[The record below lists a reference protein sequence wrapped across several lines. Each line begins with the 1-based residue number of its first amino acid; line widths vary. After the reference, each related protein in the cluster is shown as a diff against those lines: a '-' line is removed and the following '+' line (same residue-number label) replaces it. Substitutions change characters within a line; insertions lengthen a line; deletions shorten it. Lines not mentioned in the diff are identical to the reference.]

1 MFKTVLFQVHWF
13 LGITA
18 GTVLALMGLTGAA
31 LSFEDDLLRALNP
44 QFAAVATQQGDGRQA
59 LPLDTLVATL
69 GEGSDTALQRLR
81 VDATGQR
88 PSVARF
94 DGGRD
99 NWVYFDPYTGERFS
113 ALRGQ
118 GFFDFTE
125 DLHRRL
131 VAGDRGRLVT
141 GICTIILLVFVLS
154 GIYLRWPRQWWSW
167 RTWLSVEWKHS
178 GRSFLWSLHSV
189 IGTWVLPVYLMIALT
204 GLWWSFDW
212 YRDGLTRLLGGQS
225 AATPTLQAGAT
236 LDLQRVQAG
245 LYALPGVREGYIDL
259 RLPARGDRPVTAR
272 VMSAD
277 SSHHDR
283 AYDTLQIDPG
293 SGAVLDQRAY
303 ADLDGGEKVLGS
315 MFALHS
321 GSFFGLPGRLIVMLS
336 SLMMV
341 LFFVTGWML
350 YLDRRA
356 KKRAVRASRVEL
368 ASPLPAADA
377 GEPPWLVSFAS
388 QSGQAEQLAWRAAGQ
403 LQAAGMR
410 VQVTPMAR
418 LDGGTLQEARRA
430 LFVVSTFGDGEAPD
444 SARAFERKV
453 LAQAQALPELGY
465 AMLALGDRQYE
476 RFCGFARRVEQWL
489 GEQGAAALFPCVDV
503 DGDDARALQRWQ
515 AQLSTLTGVEMEV
528 AVEAAPHGLLQ
539 DWTLQERTLLNPGSQ
554 GGEIWQVT
562 LLPPAGVGWQAGDI
576 LQVAPRHAAE
586 EVTAV
591 LAAAGLDADAPVHV
605 DGLELRVHDAA
616 TRRVLRPI
624 DQLQA
629 VQDAAQWLDQLPPLP
644 TREYSIASCL
654 ADGHVQLVVRLVQ
667 GDDGRPG
674 IGSGWLSRHAAMG
687 GGVPARVRRNAG
699 FHRHVDAPA
708 MILIGNGTGIAGL
721 RSLLREADGAGQH
734 GHWLLFGERQQACDA
749 LYAQEIIDWQ
759 QQGHLARVDQA
770 WSRDGDTRMY
780 VQDLLRAASAEL
792 RHWIADGSCVYVC
805 GSLQGMAQGVDE
817 VLRETLGDDAVDA
830 LLADGR
836 YRRDVY

>member
-18 GTVLALMGLTGAA
+18 GTVLALMGLTGAT

-44 QFAAVATQQGDGRQA
+44 HFAAVAAQQGDGRQT
-59 LPLDTLVATL
+59 LPLDTLVATMA
-69 GEGSDTALQRLR
+69 EGSHTALQRLR

-99 NWVYFDPYTGERFS
+99 NWVYFDPYSGERFS

-141 GICTIILLVFVLS
+141 GSCTIILLVFVLS

-167 RTWLSVEWKHS
+167 RSWLSVEWRHS

-189 IGTWVLPVYLMIALT
+189 IGTWVLPVYLLIALT

-212 YRDGLTRLLGGQS
+212 YRDGLTRLLGGQPV
-225 AATPTLQAGAT
+225 ATPALQASGA
-236 LDLQRVQAG
+236 LDLQRVQAS

-272 VMSAD
+272 VMSAER
-277 SSHHDR
+277 SHHDR
-283 AYDTLQIDPG
+283 AYDTLQIDPA
-293 SGAVLDQRAY
+293 SGAVLDRRAY

-315 MFALHS
+315 VFALHS
-321 GSFFGLPGRLIVMLS
+321 GSFFGLPGRLVVMLS
-336 SLMMV
+336 SLLMV

-356 KKRAVRASRVEL
+356 KKHAVRASRVDL
-368 ASPLPAADA
+368 AAALPAGDA
-377 GEPPWLVSFAS
+377 HGPAWLVSFAS

-418 LDGGTLQEARRA
+418 LDGGMLQQARRA

-453 LAQAQALPELGY
+453 LMQAQALPELGY
-465 AMLALGDRQYE
+465 AMLALGDRQYA

-489 GEQGAAALFPCVDV
+489 GEQGAAALFPCIDV
-503 DGDDARALQRWQ
+503 DGDDAGALQRWQ
-515 AQLSTLTGVEMEV
+515 AQLSSLTGVEV
-528 AVEAAPHGLLQ
+528 AEDAEARSVLQ
-539 DWTLQERTLLNPGSQ
+539 EWTLHERSLLNPGSQ
-554 GGEIWQVT
+554 GGAIWQVT
-562 LLPPAGVGWQAGDI
+562 LRPPDGAGWQAGDI
-576 LQVAPRHAAE
+576 LQVAPRHAADD
-586 EVTAV
+586 VTAV
-591 LAAAGLDADAPVHV
+591 LAAAGLDVDAPVHV
-605 DGLELRVHDAA
+605 DGLEQRVHDAA
-616 TRRVLRPI
+616 ARRVLPPI
-624 DQLQA
+624 DQ
-629 VQDAAQWLDQLPPLP
+629 VQPVHDPAQWLDQLPALP

-667 GDDGRPG
+667 GEDGRPG
-674 IGSGWLSRHAAMG
+674 IGSGWLSLHAGIG

-699 FHRHVDAPA
+699 FHRHDDAPP

-749 LYAQEIIDWQ
+749 LYAQEIIAWQ

-770 WSRDGDTRMY
+770 WSRDGSTRMY
-780 VQDLLRAASAEL
+780 VQDLLRAASVEL
-792 RHWIADGSCVYVC
+792 RHWIADGACVYVC

-817 VLRETLGDDAVDA
+817 VLRETLGEEALDA
-830 LLADGR
+830 LSAEGR